1 MLSIGAASGGYYASL
16 AGEDYYHDG
25 GEPPGHW
32 HGRDA
37 TALGLVGQVDKDI
50 FLSLC
55 DGFSP
60 EGLPLTQNAGKD
72 NHRAGYDLT
81 FSAPKTVSVLWSQAD
96 PEVRREIQAAQL
108 EAVKKALDYLEG
120 KAAFTRRGKG
130 GHDFERCGL
139 IVATFEHGTS
149 RAQDPQL
156 HTHAVAL
163 NVGIR
168 ADGTTGTLES
178 KPLFRHKMA
187 GGALYRAEL
196 AHQLERRLGVEI
208 EAGKKDTFEVKGVS
222 EKLVTEFSKRH
233 EQIEA
238 AMKAEGAKGA
248 ERAAYFTLT
257 TREKKAHVAR
267 ELLFENWQEVGKK
280 HSFTS
285 ETVMSRLPE
294 TSRVVNQRTLETETV
309 VEKAAGRV
317 TESQAYFT
325 EKELVRR
332 TAEAAQTRGM
342 SAGDVLSAVGHY
354 LEREAVHL
362 GRIGNERYYTTREID
377 ALEKRMLSQVI
388 GSRLIAHEPR
398 LSDAVTISPTLNEEQ
413 RKALYNV
420 THKEGSIQV
429 ISGMAG
435 TGKTTLL
442 KSAREIWEAQGF
454 TVQGAAL
461 AAVAAKGM
469 EEGAGIKSLTI
480 ARLLMDID
488 RADEHEAQKSAPPSA
503 EEKKQERRA
512 AMREMYAE
520 YKQATWQWSKETKE
534 KYLGEYYKPTNEFK
548 HEFLY
553 ATWQISKKHRDHL
566 NYQLGSEEREK
577 ERRPPL
583 NEKTILV
590 IDEAGMV
597 GTRQMARLIDEVSKA
612 GAKLVLVG
620 DEKQLQP
627 IEHGAPFKAI
637 GDRLGRSELTDI
649 KRQRD
654 EWAREAVKDFA
665 FGRAERGLKT
675 YADRGLLTVSETR
688 REAMRELIS
697 DWSKSDECK
706 YQERLIVAGM
716 KAEVR
721 ALNRLAQEVRQDKGE
736 LGARSIEANAQTFYE
751 RDRVLFTK
759 NSKAHGVYNG
769 DLGTIT
775 RIDPVSRD
783 VVVKL
788 DSGERVIIP
797 TRSYEHIELGYAI
810 TTHKG
815 QGKTVEKAFV
825 LAGGTMQD
833 RELSYVQMS
842 RTRGETR
849 LYTERADAGD
859 TITELTRD
867 MNKSRQKGMAQDI
880 AERSEPEVTPERGRE
895 QKRQEIYQGPML

>member
-16 AGEDYYHDG
+16 AHEDYYHDG
-25 GEPPGHW
+25 GEPPGLW

-37 TALGLVGQVDKDI
+37 TALGLVGTVDKDT
-50 FLSLC
+50 FLKLC

-60 EGLPLTQNAGKD
+60 EGLPLTQNAGKE
-72 NHRAGYDLT
+72 NHRAGFDLT
-81 FSAPKTVSVLWSQAD
+81 FSAPKSVSVLWSQAD

-108 EAVKKALDYLEG
+108 EAVKKALDYLERE
-120 KAAFTRRGKG
+120 AAFTRRGKG
-130 GHDFERCGL
+130 GHDLERCGL
-139 IVATFEHGTS
+139 MVATFEHGTS

-163 NVGIR
+163 NIGIR

-178 KPLFRHKMA
+178 KPFFRHKMA

-208 EAGKKDTFEVKGVS
+208 EAGKKDTFEIKGVP

-238 AMKAEGAKGA
+238 AMKSEGAKGA

-267 ELLFENWQEVGKK
+267 ELLFENWQGVGKK
-280 HSFTS
+280 YSFTS

-309 VEKAAGRV
+309 VEKAAGRI
-317 TESQAYFT
+317 TETQAYFT

-332 TAEAAQTRGM
+332 TAEAAQTKGM
-342 SAGDVLSAVGHY
+342 TADNVLSAVGTY
-354 LEREAVHL
+354 LACEAVHL

-377 ALEKRMLSQVI
+377 ALEKQMLSQVM
-388 GSRLIAHEPR
+388 GSRQISHAPR
-398 LSDAVTISPTLNEEQ
+398 LSDAVMVSPLLNLEQ

-420 THKEGSIQV
+420 TQEQGSIKV
-429 ISGMAG
+429 ISGLAG

-442 KSAREIWEAQGF
+442 KSAREVWEAQGF
-454 TVQGAAL
+454 TVEGAAL
-461 AAVAAKGM
+461 AAVAAKGL
-469 EEGAGIKSLTI
+469 EEGAGIKSATV
-480 ARLLMDID
+480 ARTLLDL
-488 RADEHEAQKSAPPSA
+488 ENG
-503 EEKKQERRA
+503 KKTFTAR
-512 AMREMYAE
+512 
-520 YKQATWQWSKETKE
+520 TV
-534 KYLGEYYKPTNEFK
+534 
-548 HEFLY
+548 
-553 ATWQISKKHRDHL
+553 
-566 NYQLGSEEREK
+566 
-577 ERRPPL
+577 
-583 NEKTILV
+583 LV
-590 IDEAGMV
+590 VDEAGMV

-637 GDRLGRSELTDI
+637 GDRVGRAELTDI

-654 EWAREAVKDFA
+654 LWAREAVKDFA
-665 FGRAERGLKT
+665 FGRAESGLT
-675 YADRGLLTVSETR
+675 AYAERGLLTVSDTR
-688 REAMRELIS
+688 KDAMRELVR
-697 DWSKSDECK
+697 DWSKSDESG
-706 YQERLIVAGM
+706 YHERIIVAGM

-721 ALNRLAQEVRQDKGE
+721 ALNRLAQEERQGRGE
-736 LGARSIEANAQTFYE
+736 LGTRSLEINTHAFYE

-759 NSKAHGVYNG
+759 NSKAHGVHNG
-769 DLGTIT
+769 DTGTIA

-783 VVVKL
+783 MVVKL

-797 TRSYEHIELGYAI
+797 TRSYEYVDLGYAM

-815 QGKTVEKAFV
+815 QGKTVESAFV

-849 LYTERADAGD
+849 IYVERADAGD
-859 TITELTRD
+859 TVSELSRD

-880 AERSEPEVTPERGRE
+880 AERSEPEATPGRGHE
-895 QKRQEIYQGPML
+895 QRQQEIYQGPTL

>member
-16 AGEDYYHDG
+16 AHEDYYHNG
-25 GEPPGHW
+25 GEPPGLW
-32 HGRDA
+32 HGRGCSS
-37 TALGLVGQVDKDI
+37 LGLDGQVDKDI
-50 FLSLC
+50 FLKLC

-60 EGLPLTQNAGKD
+60 GGLPLTQNAGKE

-81 FSAPKTVSVLWSQAD
+81 FSAPKSVSVLWSQAD
-96 PEVRREIQAAQL
+96 PETRREIQAAQI
-108 EAVKKALDYLEG
+108 EAVKKALDYLEQE
-120 KAAFTRRGKG
+120 ATYTRRGKG
-130 GHDFERCGL
+130 GVELEKCGL

-163 NVGIR
+163 NIGIR
-168 ADGTTGTLES
+168 GDGTTGTLES

-187 GGALYRAEL
+187 AGAIYRAEL
-196 AHQLERRLGVEI
+196 AHQLEQQIGVEI
-208 EAGKKDTFEVKGVS
+208 EAGKKDTFEIKGVP
-222 EKLVTEFSKRH
+222 EKLTTEFSKRH

-238 AMKAEGAKGA
+238 AMKSEGARGA

-267 ELLFENWQEVGKK
+267 EVLFEKWQDIGREHGL
-280 HSFTS
+280 FP
-285 ETVMSRLPE
+285 ETVINCPSSHLCNRE
-294 TSRVVNQRTLETETV
+294 TLDKGTV
-309 VEKAAGRV
+309 VEKAAGRI
-317 TESQAYFT
+317 TETQAYFS
-325 EKELVRR
+325 EKDLVRR

-342 SAGDVLSAVGHY
+342 SAENVLSAVGKY

-377 ALEKRMLSQVI
+377 ALEKQMLSQVM
-388 GSRLIAHEPR
+388 GSSLITHEAQV
-398 LSDAVTISPTLNEEQ
+398 SDAVRVSPTLNDEQ
-413 RKALYNV
+413 RKALYHV

-442 KSAREIWEAQGF
+442 ASAREVWEAQGF
-454 TVQGAAL
+454 TVEGAAL
-461 AAVAAKGM
+461 AAVAAKGL
-469 EEGAGIKSLTI
+469 EEGAGIKSRTI

-488 RADEHEAQKSAPPSA
+488 RAEEYAAQKKAPPSA
-503 EEKKQERRA
+503 EEKKQERQA
-512 AMREMYAE
+512 AMREIYAE

-534 KYLGEYYKPTNEFK
+534 KYLGQYYEPTSQAK

-553 ATWQISKKHRDHL
+553 ATWQISKKHRDSL
-566 NYQLGSEEREK
+566 NSELGKEQREK
-577 ERRPPL
+577 ELRSPL
-583 NEKTILV
+583 NEKTVLV

-612 GAKLVLVG
+612 GARLILVG

-665 FGRAERGLKT
+665 FGRAEQGLKI
-675 YADRGLLTVSETR
+675 YAERGLLTVTETR
-688 REAMRELIS
+688 RDAMRELIR
-697 DWSKSDECK
+697 DWSKSDESK

-716 KAEVR
+716 KAEVS
-721 ALNRLAQEVRQDKGE
+721 ALNRMAQEERQRRGE
-736 LGARSIEANAQTFYE
+736 LGAQSLEVNAQTFYE

-759 NSKAHGVYNG
+759 NNKAHGVHNG
-769 DLGTIT
+769 DLGTIV
-775 RIDPVSRD
+775 RVSPVTGD

-788 DSGERVIIP
+788 DGGERVIIP
-797 TRSYEHIELGYAI
+797 TRSYENIDLGYAI

-815 QGKTVEKAFV
+815 QGKTVEKAFI
-825 LAGGTMQD
+825 LAGGSMQD

-849 LYTERADAGD
+849 IYTERADAGD
-859 TITELTRD
+859 TITELSRE
-867 MNKSRQKGMAQDI
+867 MNKSRQKEMAHQL
-880 AERSEPEVTPERGRE
+880 AERLIEQSHKSIIERT
-895 QKRQEIYQGPML
+895 L